1 MIYGPTINCRGD
13 HGGFLS
19 FFIKQ
24 RNIALILLE
33 KNFSSNNGVS
43 QKCKTHLKK
52 MSSIFNDRKL
62 LIGDFDENVKV
73 ILKTLAQESFFM
85 VFI

>member
-1 MIYGPTINCRGD
+1 
-13 HGGFLS
+13 
-19 FFIKQ
+19 
-24 RNIALILLE
+24 
-33 KNFSSNNGVS
+33 
-43 QKCKTHLKK
+43 